1 MPGFT
6 DILVS
11 VLILAALVLGAAG
24 LKRIG
29 LLAPDHAPFL
39 GRLVTQVTLPAL
51 ILHALAFGALDW
63 SESVLAL
70 AMAGAELGCLVL
82 AWTAARLLR
91 LDRPATG
98 AFLLAAAFGSST
110 MLGYP
115 LLAEVFPGQA
125 GVITEGVLVSEL
137 GVGPVL
143 FTLGVML
150 AMYYGSDQE
159 SAASRIS
166 QAARFF
172 VSPIFAAVTL
182 GLVCSAL
189 GPLDPGGTLKPL
201 ADALG
206 MVGRANTFLVVLT
219 VGVALKFQDIRRVL
233 PPALAACLVLLVAQ
247 PLLAW
252 LFSQPLAVTEV
263 QRRVLVLEASMPSA
277 LLSVA
282 LSARYGCD
290 AGLASRL
297 VLVTAGVSVAT
308 APLMF
313 GLLV

>member
-1 MPGFT
+1 MA

-11 VLILAALVLGAAG
+11 VVILAGLVLGAAG
-24 LKRIG
+24 LKRLG
-29 LLAPDHAPFL
+29 VLAEEHGPVL
-39 GRLVTQVTLPAL
+39 GRLVTQVTLPVL
-51 ILHALAFGALDW
+51 IFHSLAFGALQW

-70 AMAGAELGCLVL
+70 AMAGAELGCLAL
-82 AWTAARLLR
+82 AWGAARLLR
-91 LDRPATG
+91 LDRAATG

-115 LLAEVFPGQA
+115 LLAEVFPGRPSA
-125 GVITEGVLVSEL
+125 ITEGVLVSEL

-143 FTLGVML
+143 FTIGVML
-150 AMYYGSDQE
+150 AMYYGSDQDT
-159 SAASRIS
+159 AASRIS

-172 VSPIFAAVTL
+172 VSPIFAAVIL
-182 GLVCSAL
+182 GLLCSAL
-189 GPLDPGGTLKPL
+189 GPLDAHGPLKPVS
-201 ADALG
+201 DALG
-206 MVGRANTFLVVLT
+206 MVARANTFLVVLT
-219 VGVALKFQDIRRVL
+219 VGVALKFQDLRRVL
-233 PPALAACLVLLVAQ
+233 APALAACLVLLAIQ
-247 PLLAW
+247 PVLVWLL
-252 LFSQPLAVTEV
+252 SGPLAVTDME
-263 QRRVLVLEASMPSA
+263 RRVLVLEASMPSA

-297 VLVTAGVSVAT
+297 VLATAGASVFT